1 MTTKK
6 ITLNELRSIV
16 KQIIKEVTDS
26 KIESV
31 NDYINRVGRGN
42 LPKPKYS
49 IGDRVLVD
57 MGDGSQ
63 EALTISK
70 ISYFKP
76 PKSNFS
82 YSYRSKEYSKTEPD
96 MIHLE
101 DDIITKI

>member
-1 MTTKK
+1 MATTK

-16 KQIIKEVTDS
+16 KQIIKEETEP
-26 KIESV
+26 KIESL
-31 NDYINRVGRGN
+31 NDYLNRVGKEN

-63 EALTISK
+63 EELTISK

-82 YSYRSKEYSKTEPD
+82 YSYRSKEYSKNEPN
-96 MIHLE
+96 MAHLE